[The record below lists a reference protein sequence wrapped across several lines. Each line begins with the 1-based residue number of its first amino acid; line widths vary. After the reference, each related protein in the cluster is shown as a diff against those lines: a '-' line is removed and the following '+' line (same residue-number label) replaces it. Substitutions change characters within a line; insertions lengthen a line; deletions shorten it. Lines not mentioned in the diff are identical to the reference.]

1 MASTIIQNAPRDL
14 DMLTFMSISNKYGSL
29 MKSGRFAVRIIP
41 VGSLLSNVNNTSIA
55 QDLTYICEATDFPGR
70 SLMNMDLRYYGPN
83 QKLPFQSV
91 YDDITMTFICRSQS
105 MEREFFDDWMQII
118 NPTTHFD
125 FTYRNEYVSRI
136 EMYHY
141 SDVADDD
148 NDFTPTYK
156 ITLEN
161 AYPLA
166 ILPQPL
172 MWGDNQIQKL
182 LVGMTFTKYYRD
194 DFTRPTMT
202 VNWANNRPI
211 ATDSPGN
218 Y

>member
-1 MASTIIQNAPRDL
+1 MASIDIQNAPRDL

-41 VGSLLSNVNNTSIA
+41 VGSLLSNVSNVDIVE
-55 QDLTYICEATDFPGR
+55 DLTYLCEATDFPGR
-70 SLMNMDLRYYGPN
+70 SFMNMDLRYYGPN

-125 FTYRNEYVSRI
+125 FTYRNEYVSTI
-136 EMYHY
+136 EMFYY
-141 SDVADDD
+141 SDIEDGGS
-148 NDFTPTYK
+148 FMPSYK

-182 LVGMTFTKYYRD
+182 LVGMTFTKYRRD
-194 DFTRPTMT
+194 DFSRPTMA
-202 VNWANNRPI
+202 VNWNSNTTITP
-211 ATDSPGN
+211 DSPGN